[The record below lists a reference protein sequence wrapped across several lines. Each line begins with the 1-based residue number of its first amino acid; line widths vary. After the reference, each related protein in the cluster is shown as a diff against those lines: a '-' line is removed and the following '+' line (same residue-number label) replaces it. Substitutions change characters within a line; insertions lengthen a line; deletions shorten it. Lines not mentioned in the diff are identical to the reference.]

1 MRKMNALSLALS
13 ALLLTACTTTT
24 ASVSTVSS
32 AGSVSAAG
40 AVSRTAASAPA
51 ASEEEPDFLE
61 AVPMGDFSEG
71 LAFARVTLPGG
82 KQENAYITA
91 DGEIACTLPEGYD
104 YGFPFHE
111 GYAVVRTVERD
122 VGEEDFFSVTNRDEG
137 IPGLSFDGV
146 KHGTDG
152 EEVTYNLINTEGEL
166 QFTGGPYRYLSRMGS
181 GKVLAWVEE
190 KTYNGTF
197 QSLFW
202 LDAEEN
208 ATLISQ
214 EEGYSPAAR
223 PYLDHM
229 HYSEGVAPLYKTSSG
244 LTCFDVYDENG
255 DLLFTMDSGGA
266 ESIAVNDPK
275 FDTYL
280 IRYMDHRFAESEEED
295 GIAIAAVYHRPTNTI
310 TPLDPY
316 EYTGFGYRLADDPD
330 RVVIA
335 YCGDRFVDGRNLV
348 NANEQHLGM
357 EGFYLVDSN
366 WHTLKEDGELGIANI
381 DFAFT
386 GYDSHWIVALQN
398 DYYGLISTEGE
409 LAFEPV
415 QTPLSHL
422 GEGLFATGS
431 GDVIDESGETVF
443 TLPDGY
449 SAVRNSLVD
458 SDSEPLT
465 GLFCEG
471 FAVIQPQGRGQR
483 MWIGRDGRE
492 LHTSEDFAA
501 YAAWQE
507 ANPAAAPTPS
517 PTAEPEPAA
526 LPQVQAADGLI
537 LRSGPGD
544 EYESLGAVPAGEI
557 LTVLEE
563 VDDAGGADW
572 SHVLTSGQLE
582 GYASDDC
589 IYPLD

>member
-32 AGSVSAAG
+32 AGSASAAG

-122 VGEEDFFSVTNRDEG
+122 VGEEDFFSATNRDEG

-197 QSLFW
+197 QSLYW

-214 EEGYSPAAR
+214 EEGYSPAAL

-229 HYSEGVAPLYKTSSG
+229 HYSEGVAPLYRESSG
-244 LTCFDVYDENG
+244 LPYFDVYDEDG

-316 EYTGFGYRLADDPD
+316 EYTGFGYSLADDPD

-348 NANEQHLGM
+348 NANEQRLGM

-431 GDVIDESGETVF
+431 GDAIDESGETVF

>member
-1 MRKMNALSLALS
+1 MPL
-13 ALLLTACTTTT
+13 
-24 ASVSTVSS
+24 
-32 AGSVSAAG
+32 
-40 AVSRTAASAPA
+40 
-51 ASEEEPDFLE
+51 
-61 AVPMGDFSEG
+61 GDFSEG

-122 VGEEDFFSVTNRDEG
+122 VGEEDFFETTNRDEAFQ
-137 IPGLSFDGV
+137 GLSFTGE
-146 KHGTDG
+146 KHGTGG

-190 KTYNGTF
+190 ETYNGTF
-197 QSLFW
+197 QSLYW

-214 EEGYSPAAR
+214 EEGNSPDALH
-223 PYLDHM
+223 YLEYM
-229 HYSEGVAPLYKTSSG
+229 HYSEGIAPLYRKSSDG
-244 LTCFDVYDENG
+244 LSYIDAYDADGN
-255 DLLFTMDSGGA
+255 LLFTMDYGGHASG
-266 ESIAVNDPK
+266 AVNDPK

-280 IRYMDHRFAESEEED
+280 IRYMDHRFDESED
-295 GIAIAAVYHRPTNTI
+295 GISIAAVYHRPTNTI
-310 TPLDPY
+310 TPLYTY
-316 EYTGFGYRLADDPD
+316 EYTGFGYRLVDDPD
-330 RVVIA
+330 RAVA
-335 YCGDRFVDGRNLV
+335 SYCGDHFVDGRNLV
-348 NANEQHLGM
+348 HANEYYLAQD
-357 EGFYLVDSN
+357 GFYLVDSN
-366 WHTLKEDGELGIANI
+366 WYTLREDGELAIEKL
-381 DFAFT
+381 DFSYT

-409 LAFEPV
+409 LAFEPI
-415 QTPLSHL
+415 QTPLTHL
-422 GEGLFATGS
+422 GEGLFATGE
-431 GDVIDESGETVF
+431 GDVIDESGEVVF
-443 TLPDGY
+443 ALPADY

-458 SDSEPLT
+458 SDDQPIT

-492 LHTSEDFAA
+492 LHTSADFAA
-501 YAAWQE
+501 YAAWQ
-507 ANPAAAPTPS
+507 ADNPAAEPTPS
-517 PTAEPEPAA
+517 PTAEPKPAA
-526 LPQVQAADGLI
+526 LPQVKAADGLI
-537 LRSGPGD
+537 LRSGPGT
-544 EYESLGAVPAGEI
+544 EYERLATLPAGEL

-563 VDDAGGADW
+563 VDDAEGADW
-572 SHVLTSGQLE
+572 SHVLTPDGQE
-582 GYASDDC
+582 GYVSDDY

>member
-1 MRKMNALSLALS
+1 
-13 ALLLTACTTTT
+13 
-24 ASVSTVSS
+24 
-32 AGSVSAAG
+32 
-40 AVSRTAASAPA
+40 
-51 ASEEEPDFLE
+51 
-61 AVPMGDFSEG
+61 MGDFSEG

-122 VGEEDFFSVTNRDEG
+122 VGEEDFFSATNLDEA

-197 QSLFW
+197 QSLYW

-214 EEGYSPAAR
+214 EEGYSPAAL

-229 HYSEGVAPLYKTSSG
+229 HYSEGVAPLYRESSG
-244 LTCFDVYDENG
+244 LPCFDVYDEDG

-366 WHTLKEDGELGIANI
+366 WHTLKEDGELGITDI

>member
-1 MRKMNALSLALS
+1 MRTLKPLSLALS
-13 ALLLTACTTTT
+13 ALLLTACTTT

-32 AGSVSAAG
+32 AGSASAAG

-197 QSLFW
+197 QSLYW

-214 EEGYSPAAR
+214 EEGYSPAAL

-229 HYSEGVAPLYKTSSG
+229 HYSEGVAPLYRESSG

-465 GLFCEG
+465 GLFREG
-471 FAVIQPQGRGQR
+471 FAVIQPQNRGQR

>member
-1 MRKMNALSLALS
+1 MRKMNALPLALS

-32 AGSVSAAG
+32 AGSASAAG

-146 KHGTDG
+146 KHGASD

-197 QSLFW
+197 QSLYW

-214 EEGYSPAAR
+214 EEGYSPAAL

-244 LTCFDVYDENG
+244 LTYFDVYDGDG

-316 EYTGFGYRLADDPD
+316 EYTGFGYSLADDPD

-366 WHTLKEDGELGIANI
+366 WHTLKEDGELGITNI

-415 QTPLSHL
+415 QTALSHL

-471 FAVIQPQGRGQR
+471 FAVIQPQNRGQR

>member
-197 QSLFW
+197 QSLYW

-214 EEGYSPAAR
+214 EEGYSPAAL

-357 EGFYLVDSN
+357 EGFYLVDST

-415 QTPLSHL
+415 HTPLSHL

>member
-24 ASVSTVSS
+24 ASVSPVSS
-32 AGSVSAAG
+32 AGSASAAG

-122 VGEEDFFSVTNRDEG
+122 VGEEDFFSATDRDEG

-197 QSLFW
+197 QSLYW

-214 EEGYSPAAR
+214 EEGYSPAAL

-244 LTCFDVYDENG
+244 LTYFDVYDENG

>member
-32 AGSVSAAG
+32 AGSASAAG

-197 QSLFW
+197 QSLYW

-214 EEGYSPAAR
+214 EEGYSPAAL
-223 PYLDHM
+223 PYLDYM

-244 LTCFDVYDENG
+244 LTCFDVYDEDG

-280 IRYMDHRFAESEEED
+280 IRYMDHRFAESEED

-316 EYTGFGYRLADDPD
+316 EYIGFGYSLADDPD

-366 WHTLKEDGELGIANI
+366 WHTLKEDGELGITNI

-415 QTPLSHL
+415 QTALSHL

>member
-32 AGSVSAAG
+32 AGSASAAG

-197 QSLFW
+197 QSLYW

-214 EEGYSPAAR
+214 EEGYSPAAL

-244 LTCFDVYDENG
+244 LTYFDVYDEDG

-280 IRYMDHRFAESEEED
+280 IRYMDHRFAESEDED

-316 EYTGFGYRLADDPD
+316 EYTGFGYSLSDDPD

-398 DYYGLISTEGE
+398 GYYGLISTEGE

-537 LRSGPGD
+537 LRSGPGE

>member
-24 ASVSTVSS
+24 ASVSPVSS
-32 AGSVSAAG
+32 AGSVSAVG

-122 VGEEDFFSVTNRDEG
+122 VGEEDFFSATDRDEG

-197 QSLFW
+197 QSLYW

-214 EEGYSPAAR
+214 EEGYSPAAL

-244 LTCFDVYDENG
+244 LTYFDVYDENG

-316 EYTGFGYRLADDPD
+316 EYTGFGYSLADDPD

-366 WHTLKEDGELGIANI
+366 WHTLKEDGELGITNI

-398 DYYGLISTEGE
+398 GYYGLISTEGE

>member
-32 AGSVSAAG
+32 AGSASAAG

-137 IPGLSFDGV
+137 VPGLSFDGV

-197 QSLFW
+197 QSLYW

-214 EEGYSPAAR
+214 EEGYSPAAL

-244 LTCFDVYDENG
+244 LTYFDVYDGDG

-316 EYTGFGYRLADDPD
+316 EYTGFGYSLADDPD

-366 WHTLKEDGELGIANI
+366 WHTLKEDGELGITNI

>member
-51 ASEEEPDFLE
+51 ASVEEPDFLE

-197 QSLFW
+197 QSLYW

-214 EEGYSPAAR
+214 EEGYSPAAL

-229 HYSEGVAPLYKTSSG
+229 HYSEGVAPL
-244 LTCFDVYDENG
+244 
-255 DLLFTMDSGGA
+255 
-266 ESIAVNDPK
+266 
-275 FDTYL
+275 
-280 IRYMDHRFAESEEED
+280 
-295 GIAIAAVYHRPTNTI
+295 
-310 TPLDPY
+310 
-316 EYTGFGYRLADDPD
+316 
-330 RVVIA
+330 
-335 YCGDRFVDGRNLV
+335 
-348 NANEQHLGM
+348 
-357 EGFYLVDSN
+357 
-366 WHTLKEDGELGIANI
+366 
-381 DFAFT
+381 
-386 GYDSHWIVALQN
+386 
-398 DYYGLISTEGE
+398 
-409 LAFEPV
+409 
-415 QTPLSHL
+415 
-422 GEGLFATGS
+422 
-431 GDVIDESGETVF
+431 
-443 TLPDGY
+443 
-449 SAVRNSLVD
+449 
-458 SDSEPLT
+458 
-465 GLFCEG
+465 
-471 FAVIQPQGRGQR
+471 
-483 MWIGRDGRE
+483 
-492 LHTSEDFAA
+492 
-501 YAAWQE
+501 
-507 ANPAAAPTPS
+507 
-517 PTAEPEPAA
+517 
-526 LPQVQAADGLI
+526 
-537 LRSGPGD
+537 
-544 EYESLGAVPAGEI
+544 
-557 LTVLEE
+557 
-563 VDDAGGADW
+563 
-572 SHVLTSGQLE
+572 
-582 GYASDDC
+582 
-589 IYPLD
+589 

>member
-122 VGEEDFFSVTNRDEG
+122 VGEEDFFSATDPDEG

-197 QSLFW
+197 QSLYW

-214 EEGYSPAAR
+214 EEGYSPAAL

-244 LTCFDVYDENG
+244 LPCFDVYDGDG

-316 EYTGFGYRLADDPD
+316 EYTGFGYSLADDPD

-366 WHTLKEDGELGIANI
+366 WHTLKEDGELGITNI

-398 DYYGLISTEGE
+398 GYYGLISTEGE

-415 QTPLSHL
+415 QVALSHL

-471 FAVIQPQGRGQR
+471 FAVIQPQNRGQR

>member
-32 AGSVSAAG
+32 AGSASAAG

-122 VGEEDFFSVTNRDEG
+122 VGEEDFFSATNRDEA

-166 QFTGGPYRYLSRMGS
+166 QLTGGPYRYLSRMGS

-197 QSLFW
+197 QSLYW

-214 EEGYSPAAR
+214 EEGYSPAAL

-244 LTCFDVYDENG
+244 LTYFDVYDENG

-316 EYTGFGYRLADDPD
+316 EYTGFGYSLADDPD

-366 WHTLKEDGELGIANI
+366 WHTLKEDGELGITNI

>member
-1 MRKMNALSLALS
+1 MRKMNALPLALS

-24 ASVSTVSS
+24 ASVSPVSS
-32 AGSVSAAG
+32 AGSASAAG

-122 VGEEDFFSVTNRDEG
+122 VGEEDFFSATNRDEG

-197 QSLFW
+197 QSLYW

-214 EEGYSPAAR
+214 EEGYSPAAL

-229 HYSEGVAPLYKTSSG
+229 HYSEGVAPLYRESSG

-266 ESIAVNDPK
+266 GSIAVNDPK

-366 WHTLKEDGELGIANI
+366 WHTLKEDGELGITNI

-398 DYYGLISTEGE
+398 GYYGLISTEGE

-415 QTPLSHL
+415 QTALSHL

-431 GDVIDESGETVF
+431 GDVLDESGETVF

-465 GLFCEG
+465 GLFREG
-471 FAVIQPQGRGQR
+471 FAVIQPQNRGQR

-507 ANPAAAPTPS
+507 ANPAATPTPS